1 MPSLHQGRE
10 GARRGSR
17 GSAFPSQEEVH
28 SPRESRQPPRST
40 PGSGDASLDLFTGG
54 TEASERSE
62 WGQGRG
68 GGQAWEPW
76 ADEVCACRAGVDSIS
91 GGDIWKRIYQPS
103 YIQEQYVLTHCSV
116 STDRSRGLLSC
127 SSTSSESTGSRD
139 VAPEGGSLAPGADAT
154 SQQGQKSLS
163 LCESS
168 TKSAPLPSTL
178 AGNKV
183 RMLMGCKGSHTEGLL
198 PA

>member
-1 MPSLHQGRE
+1 MPSLHQGQE
-10 GARRGSR
+10 GAHQGSR
-17 GSAFPSQEEVH
+17 SSAFPSQEEVP
-28 SPRESRQPPRST
+28 SPGESRQPPQST
-40 PGSGDASLDLFTGG
+40 PTSRDASLELSAGG
-54 TEASERSE
+54 TEVSERSE
-62 WGQGRG
+62 WGWGQG

-76 ADEVCACRAGVDSIS
+76 ADGLHSCRAGTDPIS

-116 STDRSRGLLSC
+116 STDRSQGLLSR

-139 VAPEGGSLAPGADAT
+139 MAPEGGSLAPGADAT

-168 TKSAPLPSTL
+168 TKSAPLPSAP
-178 AGNKV
+178 AGAKV
-183 RMLMGCKGSHTEGLL
+183 RMLMGCKGSHAVGLL